1 MQITLA
7 KVLCLDL
14 INETPYER
22 DVELARTF
30 KDDQHLL
37 LAAKKVVE
45 NESTKVAYVISSK
58 VRFAK
63 YTMSEQDYINH
74 AKRISDIV

>member
-1 MQITLA
+1 MQITLVR
-7 KVLCLDL
+7 VLCLDL
-14 INETPYER
+14 VNETPFEK

-58 VRFAK
+58 VRYAK
-63 YTMSEQDYINH
+63 YVMSEQDYINN
-74 AKRISDIV
+74 AKRISEII

>member
-22 DVELARTF
+22 NVELARTY

-37 LAAKKVVE
+37 MAAKKVVE
-45 NESTKVAYVISSK
+45 NENTKVAYVISSQ

-74 AKRISDIV
+74 AKRISEII

>member
-7 KVLCLDL
+7 RVLCLDL
-14 INETPYER
+14 INEAPFEK
-22 DVELARTF
+22 DIELARTF

-45 NESTKVAYVISSK
+45 NENTNVAYVISSK
-58 VRFAK
+58 VRYAK
-63 YTMSEQDYINH
+63 YTMNEQDYINH
-74 AKRISDIV
+74 AKRISEII

>member
-1 MQITLA
+1 M
-7 KVLCLDL
+7 LCLDL
-14 INETPYER
+14 VNETPYEK

-30 KDDQHLL
+30 KDDQHIL

-63 YTMSEQDYINH
+63 YTMTEQDYINH
-74 AKRISDIV
+74 AKRISEII

>member
-7 KVLCLDL
+7 RVLCLDL
-14 INETPYER
+14 VNETPFEK

-58 VRFAK
+58 VRYAK
-63 YTMSEQDYINH
+63 YTMSEQDYINN
-74 AKRISDIV
+74 AKRISEII

>member
-14 INETPYER
+14 INETPFEK

-45 NESTKVAYVISSK
+45 NENTKVAYVISSK
-58 VRFAK
+58 VRYAK

-74 AKRISDIV
+74 AKRISEII